1 MGQDGQS
8 WLELATSLLLWERSL
23 PTGQWGSVNTPSRL
37 TSFPWEQAL
46 LWTECSGI
54 FQNGSFPPSPAGSTR
69 ALFSNM
75 NCENLVELLET
86 NLTILWGP
94 PKLGLP
100 GLFSSLSC
108 PHWASSHRSAT
119 GQVFLPCH
127 WFPQRF
133 CLCLSALVS
142 WGSLYL
148 PISPSWRQWFA
159 LCPYLSYGSKK
170 SYWSFSLFSFLLV
183 RMEWWLA
190 SSLHAERETGSLHH
204 VLGVKVYNWWKI
216 LKKIITKYRDTW
228 PRLKTC
234 KSLCTTEND
243 HPMLFPTSSNLSPIP
258 GQQIKGNESSRGT
271 FWLKVYNMVKSK
283 LFFILTPNS

>member
-8 WLELATSLLLWERSL
+8 WLELATSLLPWKRSL

-46 LWTECSGI
+46 LWIECFGI

-75 NCENLVELLET
+75 NWKIWLSSWRQISQYCG
-86 NLTILWGP
+86 GP
-94 PKLGLP
+94 PNRVCLDYLALWVVPSEPPAIGQWQVR
-100 GLFSSLSC
+100 FSCLVTG
-108 PHWASSHRSAT
+108 SHRGSAS
-119 GQVFLPCH
+119 V
-127 WFPQRF
+127 
-133 CLCLSALVS
+133 SALVS

-159 LCPYLSYGSKK
+159 VCPYLSYGSKK

-190 SSLHAERETGSLHH
+190 SSLHAEWETGSLHH
-204 VLGVKVYNWWKI
+204 VLVSKFTTGG
-216 LKKIITKYRDTW
+216 KY
-228 PRLKTC
+228 
-234 KSLCTTEND
+234 
-243 HPMLFPTSSNLSPIP
+243 
-258 GQQIKGNESSRGT
+258 
-271 FWLKVYNMVKSK
+271 
-283 LFFILTPNS
+283 